1 MDGNKKI
8 KWIVFSGVIT
18 LAITACKIQ
27 PSAYPGLYVD
37 NSTYSDDTIAC
48 AEAQLNML
56 QDTAMAGLSDTGTD
70 NEQVLPLILHPE
82 KETFK
87 ISSDSIYQHE
97 VRKLLKDIKDSIQ
110 VVHRKIIELQNQY
123 LLNPDTGYAGKS
135 IYTVRPLYNI
145 DPEEDFKQLVEAKN
159 DTIAMLQNQLNALQD
174 AVAGKSQQA
183 QITREPVEAEPLGKQ
198 QAELMTQQLIQAKND
213 TILFLRNELQNLRL
227 QPQERDTVYIEKE
240 HKELQAGKE
249 PVAKQEGT
257 GVQALQDTISLL
269 KTRVLNLEEQILPGM
284 DTTATA
290 RQPEKDAP
298 YPAATDTTLLIAF
311 YRLGEIK
318 PLEEESILLQI
329 EELCRNKKVDRITL
343 SGYTDSSGNAKI
355 NKEITNRR
363 LNYLS
368 EMIIPWIKK
377 EKIFYQ
383 NFGDTFA
390 SDMMLIN
397 ERKIEIRIF
406 TK

>member
-8 KWIVFSGVIT
+8 KWIVLTGVIT
-18 LAITACKIQ
+18 LSINACKIQ

-37 NSTYSDDTIAC
+37 NSTYTNDTIGC

-56 QDTAMAGLSDTGTD
+56 QDTAMAGLSDTGTVT
-70 NEQVLPLILHPE
+70 EQVMPLILHPE

-87 ISSDSIYQHE
+87 ISSDSIYQRE
-97 VRKLLKDIKDSIQ
+97 VRKLLNDINDSIQ
-110 VVHRKIIELQNQY
+110 VVHQEIIEFQNQY
-123 LLNPDTGYAGKS
+123 LLNPDTGYTGKN
-135 IYTVRPLYNI
+135 IYTVKPLYNI
-145 DPEEDFKQLVEAKN
+145 DPEVYFKQLVKAKN
-159 DTIAMLQNQLNALQD
+159 ETIALLQNQLNALQD
-174 AVAGKSQQA
+174 EVAGKFQQA
-183 QITREPVEAEPLGKQ
+183 QVTREPLEAEPLDKQ
-198 QAELMTQQLIQAKND
+198 QAELFTQQLFQAKND
-213 TILFLRNELQNLRL
+213 TILFLRNKLQNLQL
-227 QPQERDTVYIEKE
+227 QPREIDTVYIEKE
-240 HKELQAGKE
+240 HKELQEGKE
-249 PVAKQEGT
+249 PAEKQEDT
-257 GVQALQDTISLL
+257 GVQALQDTINLL
-269 KTRVLNLEEQILPGM
+269 KTRVLKLEEQILPGM
-284 DTTATA
+284 DTTAPA
-290 RQPEKDAP
+290 RQLEKDAP
-298 YPAATDTTLLIAF
+298 YTATTDTTLLIAF

-368 EMIIPWIKK
+368 EMIIPWIARD
-377 EKIFYQ
+377 KIFYQ

-390 SDMMLIN
+390 SDMILIT